1 MIRMTN
7 WKLCACLV
15 AVFVLAVGGVGCKTT
30 DDGAPTDFE
39 DTSGADDENAVG
51 GDPSGPLPNVDQQD
65 ILFPRSGDSPLKTIY
80 FDFDSSALRP
90 DALAALRDNA
100 DLMKDNSNVYIQIAG
115 HCDERGT
122 QEYNLALGE
131 RRALAVRSHLIQLGV
146 NSDRLLTITYGE
158 ELPAVSGNTEAAFS
172 KNRRCEFNM
181 ASSQ

>member
-1 MIRMTN
+1 MIKISN
-7 WKLCACLV
+7 WKLCACL
-15 AVFVLAVGGVGCKTT
+15 LSILLLTVGTVGCKTNSGDDVPT
-30 DDGAPTDFE
+30 NFDDSSDGDNGDDGR
-39 DTSGADDENAVG
+39 NRVI
-51 GDPSGPLPNVDQQD
+51 LPDVDQSA
-65 ILFPRSGDSPLKTIY
+65 ILFPQGGDSPLKTIY

-100 DLMKDNSNVYIQIAG
+100 DLMKQNLDVYVQIAG

-131 RRALAVRSHLIQLGV
+131 RRALAVRSHLTQLGV
-146 NSDRLLTITYGE
+146 NGSRLLTITYGE
-158 ELPAVSGNTEAAFS
+158 ELPVVSGNTEAAFS